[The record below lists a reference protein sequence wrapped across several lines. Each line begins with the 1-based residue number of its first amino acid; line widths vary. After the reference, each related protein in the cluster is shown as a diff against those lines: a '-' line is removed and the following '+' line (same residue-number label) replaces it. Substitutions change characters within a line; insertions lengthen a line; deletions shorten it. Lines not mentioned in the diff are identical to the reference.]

1 MDDFELK
8 IASQNDAG
16 LLQFSSPL
24 TTVAS
29 NATVPVIV
37 QLKNDGVLPLTS
49 VPLRL
54 IVDNGS
60 PVDITWTG
68 NLLHDS
74 VTSVAF
80 PAMQFAPGSR
90 NLKAF
95 VNWPTDL
102 QYWNDTIVN
111 TIESILT
118 TPPPYSDNFDAAF
131 NPWIATVDG
140 LQGTSWEHGTPVY
153 GQTVSAHSLPQ
164 CWDINLTTA
173 YNNLAI
179 ACLYSPVFDLTA
191 LGAVDISF
199 WLNYNTEFGA
209 DGTILEYSLDD
220 VNWQQL
226 GTGSDPEGTNW
237 FNTTFAGGQQGWSGS
252 TAGWVQSR
260 YYTWGFT
267 GQPFF
272 RLRFKFIS
280 DFNVTLDGVLMDDFS
295 ISAYTGLNEN
305 TDLPFN
311 IYPNPVHDYLYM
323 SELPN
328 DKCIL
333 SITDV
338 SGRELYQESV
348 NGNSHRIDMQS
359 YSAGT
364 YIVRVRNERLDH
376 SVRIVKF

>member
-1 MDDFELK
+1 M
-8 IASQNDAG
+8 
-16 LLQFSSPL
+16 
-24 TTVAS
+24 
-29 NATVPVIV
+29 
-37 QLKNDGVLPLTS
+37 
-49 VPLRL
+49 
-54 IVDNGS
+54 
-60 PVDITWTG
+60 
-68 NLLHDS
+68 
-74 VTSVAF
+74 
-80 PAMQFAPGSR
+80 
-90 NLKAF
+90 
-95 VNWPTDL
+95 
-102 QYWNDTIVN
+102 
-111 TIESILT
+111 
-118 TPPPYSDNFDAAF
+118 
-131 NPWIATVDG
+131 
-140 LQGTSWEHGTPVY
+140 
-153 GQTVSAHSLPQ
+153 
-164 CWDINLTTA
+164 
-173 YNNLAI
+173 
-179 ACLYSPVFDLTA
+179 
-191 LGAVDISF
+191 GAVDISF

-305 TDLPFN
+305 ADLPFN

-364 YIVRVRNERLDH
+364 YMVRVRNERLDH